1 MFSFSALFVTGLFCL
16 LAGVVL
22 GAIGLY
28 SARARFLGGELE
40 QRMHELE
47 AEYKNY
53 QRDVAEHFAHSTQ
66 LVNNLAQS
74 YREIHEHLANG
85 ALRLA
90 TTAISQQL
98 LEAGKGVDGQLN
110 LREQPIQPPRDWAP
124 TKGTLSEDYGLH
136 DEKVEANF
144 RPTESADDYDFDGK
158 ASRY

>member
-16 LAGVVL
+16 LGGVAL

-28 SARARFLGGELE
+28 SARSRFLGGELE
-40 QRMHELE
+40 QRLRELE

-66 LVNNLAQS
+66 LVNNMTQS

-90 TTAISQQL
+90 TPVISKQL
-98 LEAGKGVDGQLN
+98 LEAGEGIDGKAS

-124 TKGTLSEDYGLH
+124 SKGTLSEDYGLH
-136 DEKVEANF
+136 DERVESNF

-158 ASRY
+158 VSRY